1 MIQRVTTH
9 WRSIGTELLTK
20 KYDTSKL
27 GNIKD
32 SNPSNHEQCCYDMF
46 YHWINKYDGT
56 WNDLLK
62 ALRSPAVGLNAV
74 ASDVEKGTGVCAI
87 TNSYMYIVIL
97 VKTKVFIT
105 SES

>member
-27 GNIKD
+27 GNIKE
-32 SNPSNHEQCCYDMF
+32 SNPNNHEQCCREMF
-46 YHWINKYDGT
+46 DHWLDKYENAT

-62 ALRSPAVGLNAV
+62 ALRSTAVGLNAV
-74 ASDVEKGTGVCAI
+74 ASDVEKGTGLCAMI
-87 TNSYMYIVIL
+87 NS
-97 VKTKVFIT
+97 
-105 SES
+105 